1 MKHKHADLIH
11 AWADG
16 AKIEQYKIN
25 LDEWHDVS
33 SYPVWDERLHY
44 RIKPMPKPDM
54 YKYIDVRAVRDG
66 ICQWT
71 TCLPDEANLGLVFD
85 GETRKLKS
93 AEVLK

>member
-44 RIKPMPKPDM
+44 RIKPEPKPDF
-54 YKYIDVRAVRDG
+54 YTYLTITHSHTGTQTLCRYGSDNVKFTY
-66 ICQWT
+66 
-71 TCLPDEANLGLVFD
+71 D

-93 AEVLK
+93 AEVI

>member
-16 AKIEQYKIN
+16 AQIQQYKIN

-33 SYPVWDERLHY
+33 SYPVFDERLCY
-44 RIKPMPKPDM
+44 RITPMPKPDM

-71 TCLPDEANLGLVFD
+71 TCLPDEANLLLTFD

-93 AEVLK
+93 AEVI